1 MENNNN
7 NFYWKWSQAKH
18 NNRIRSVPSCV
29 PPLFVRNEWTVSVYD
44 YLLGQVYLNNGR
56 FQLMIIRHDF
66 IIPFR
71 VGEVIRHPTWPFVSK
86 PSPKPNW
93 NYRTRVS
100 INCYDEIRVNV
111 VKVPPDTVNPKFN
124 QNSSQ
129 FLLSSA
135 NLRSIPLKW
144 NRYVRE
150 SMYEKY
156 IKEIKYNRYYKIEI

>member
-1 MENNNN
+1 MNSIGLRL
-7 NFYWKWSQAKH
+7 F
-18 NNRIRSVPSCV
+18 IGPS
-29 PPLFVRNEWTVSVYD
+29 LFEQRTFPTYD
-44 YLLGQVYLNNGR
+44 HT
-56 FQLMIIRHDF
+56 RHDF
-66 IIPFR
+66 IVPFR
-71 VGEVIRHPTWPFVSK
+71 VGEVIRHPIWPFVSK

-93 NYRTRVS
+93 NYRIRVS

-111 VKVPPDTVNPKFN
+111 VKVPPDTVNSKFN

-156 IKEIKYNRYYKIEI
+156 IKEIKYNRYCKIEI